1 MSYFNAKMLQNRFL
15 PAYAG
20 RAYSASLDLLARF
33 KGPYLQGRGGKKRDL
48 SQPAKKLSPPL
59 LLVVIRTVDF
69 VNEYQ
74 C

>member
-1 MSYFNAKMLQNRFL
+1 MSYFKAKMVKNRFL

-33 KGPYLQGRGGKKRDL
+33 KGPYLAMRGREEKGQPTSKKYCRRH
-48 SQPAKKLSPPL
+48 L
-59 LLVVIRTVDF
+59 LAVICTVDF
-69 VNEYQ
+69 VNECQ